1 MVSRPNEKKVDHV
14 PRLFTTTRGRKHTF
28 STTLSHPKIS
38 LFAALARRVATQ
50 ISTSTMSS
58 WCTADDTS
66 ALSASGLAQSASKF
80 PSSRVPSALISGAP
94 GFSGNHA
101 TSFDPDPR
109 PGADSTA
116 LRRVCGESIDR
127 SSVDARILGV
137 RALDLPGEPA
147 HSRPFRPEFEGP
159 DQNPKTRKTHARR
172 FRFRSSSQSTSFARP
187 PPSAAAWPS
196 PRMNSAPRSA

>member
-28 STTLSHPKIS
+28 STTLSHPKMS

-109 PGADSTA
+109 PCAR
-116 LRRVCGESIDR
+116 LDR
-127 SSVDARILGV
+127 SPPRMRREHRSFERRCADFGRPRPGSPRRTGALASFPARI
-137 RALDLPGEPA
+137 REPGL
-147 HSRPFRPEFEGP
+147 R
-159 DQNPKTRKTHARR
+159 
-172 FRFRSSSQSTSFARP
+172 
-187 PPSAAAWPS
+187 
-196 PRMNSAPRSA
+196 